1 MQWEI
6 TFKKTL
12 NNLFHSKGDGTLYL
26 IFNLQPCERIWS
38 FYKSLI
44 PFKNLRWR
52 ERIGKRNFVPQRKDP
67 SGSAW
72 ECNTWSPT
80 SAPWP
85 SAKVTR
91 GHHAAPHRSG
101 TPQVIKKGNNGVKVI
116 KWYGEKGLSPLLIS
130 RGLEWVFFLFSY
142 KLLKFLMCTFIGAK
156 IWQWILYSWSVHPFF
171 PYDKLLY
178 LLPGWYNINSFS
190 FLVSNCVLVVNF
202 LI

>member
-1 MQWEI
+1 MVVQTYSANTSFKNNFQTMSAVLNGGLWCIWFENNILLNVYSYQIFCKNDTKTFYFFDIKEGWVILQWEI

-12 NNLFHSKGDGTLYL
+12 NNLFHSKGEGTLYL

-80 SAPWP
+80 STPWP

-91 GHHAAPHRSG
+91 GHHAAPHRRG

-116 KWYGEKGLSPLLIS
+116 KWYGEKG
-130 RGLEWVFFLFSY
+130 
-142 KLLKFLMCTFIGAK
+142 
-156 IWQWILYSWSVHPFF
+156 
-171 PYDKLLY
+171 
-178 LLPGWYNINSFS
+178 
-190 FLVSNCVLVVNF
+190 
-202 LI
+202 